1 MDMQKLEKE
10 LIALLQKASAVKV
23 EFDSVLVNLAEQT
36 GADVMLAPV
45 KSFARAMEKVCAD
58 YKGDTSKLKDAVRGT
73 LVVETAKEAQ
83 MLLEAVSNLLPV
95 QVKRNWLLEGAQ
107 VPSPMYRDILLYVT
121 VQGVV
126 CELQINTQAMVQAK
140 DYGHRLY
147 EGQRAIIANA
157 ALWGDA
163 PDEEEFK
170 QLQRLVRRQIQIYT
184 DAWKR
189 SQ

>member
-1 MDMQKLEKE
+1 M
-10 LIALLQKASAVKV
+10 
-23 EFDSVLVNLAEQT
+23 
-36 GADVMLAPV
+36 
-45 KSFARAMEKVCAD
+45 
-58 YKGDTSKLKDAVRGT
+58 
-73 LVVETAKEAQ
+73 
-83 MLLEAVSNLLPV
+83 
-95 QVKRNWLLEGAQ
+95 
-107 VPSPMYRDILLYVT
+107 PSPMYRDILCYVT
-121 VQGVV
+121 AMGVI